1 MIVNFSQKNI
11 FNFFS
16 TRPLVVI
23 CSVILPIQL
32 FFIFGSLIS
41 FLSFFLSFFFFFLQ
55 TLLRLAS
62 HALLQRYYCRISI
75 QAFFIVLKFDFLF
88 DNNFFVPLYVIGLLD
103 TRFLIILPPNLFFTK
118 RIFFAYSNG
127 L

>member
-1 MIVNFSQKNI
+1 MIVNFSQKNV

-23 CSVILPIQL
+23 CSAILPIQL

-55 TLLRLAS
+55 TLSRLPS
-62 HALLQRYYCRISI
+62 YALLQRYYFRISI